1 LSKVVVG
8 PGDTTI
14 EYELVVAV
22 AEFESVTVVVNVLVP
37 TVVGV
42 PEIIPVVEF
51 VSVIPAGRVP
61 VLLNVYGVLPPV
73 VNDVEKLNE
82 KGVPATALRP
92 VLGVV
97 MDSALASVKVAVVE
111 VAVAE
116 VPFNVLVTIT

>member
-1 LSKVVVG
+1 MSKVVVG

-42 PEIIPVVEF
+42 PEIIPEVEF

-73 VNDVEKLNE
+73 VH
-82 KGVPATALRP
+82 GT
-92 VLGVV
+92 
-97 MDSALASVKVAVVE
+97 
-111 VAVAE
+111 
-116 VPFNVLVTIT
+116 